1 VIDRD
6 KESTMLDQSA
16 EVRHQLAVDRTASLR
31 RSAEPVPAGPFRRAL
46 GSAAVLVVVLVTA
59 LTIAGHA
66 YAVGA
71 FTAPV
76 EKEAGSVTAEGEPF
90 GLEFAGGHGP
100 AAWSALGWRFEG
112 TFTASAPLCPAGSA
126 VDVLHEYPFPIV
138 GLRSLTCSDGSGTV
152 TVQVGPFTAEEALGG
167 SGTWTIVDG
176 TGRYATLRGRGTWG
190 TVGLGDYHQSAGRT
204 FRTALTGVAAF
215 DVVAPAIVVRR
226 STVTRNSGARL
237 LELAFS
243 APDDNEA
250 NVVSYRVTTRAGRH
264 VLAESEGKTVGQA
277 VRLTQ
282 RIRPANGTRRITVV
296 VTATDAV
303 GNLRR
308 LVRAVRLAT

>member
-1 VIDRD
+1 
-6 KESTMLDQSA
+6 MLDPSA

-31 RSAEPVPAGPFRRAL
+31 RSAEPVPTGPLRRAL
-46 GSAAVLVVVLVTA
+46 GSVAVLVVVLVTA
-59 LTIAGHA
+59 LTITGRAF
-66 YAVGA
+66 AVGA
-71 FTAPV
+71 FTAPL
-76 EKEAGSVTAEGEPF
+76 EEEAGTVTAKEEPF

-126 VDVLHEYPFPIV
+126 VDMLHEYPFPIV
-138 GLRSLTCSDGSGTV
+138 GLRSLTCSDGSGTG

-167 SGTWTIVDG
+167 SGSWTIVDG

-190 TVGLGDYHQSAGRT
+190 TVEPGDYHESSGRT
-204 FRTALTGVAAF
+204 FRTALNGVAAF
-215 DVVAPAIVVRR
+215 DVVAPAIVIRR

-243 APDDNEA
+243 APDDHEA
-250 NVVSYRVTTRAGRH
+250 NVVSYRVTTHAGRH
-264 VLAESEGKTVGQA
+264 VLAESEGTTVGHA
-277 VRLTQ
+277 VTVTQ

-296 VTATDAV
+296 ITATDAV

-308 LVRAVRLAT
+308 LARAVRLAT